1 MFESA
6 DQILDKIKVSKMLI
20 LGVDVNSTASS
31 AISVVTP
38 VTILTAAG
46 AESRTLANGRDGQ
59 IKILVAKTITGT
71 ITITPANLY
80 NGTTITMDHVND
92 TWVGVYYGGDW
103 HTLVAGS
110 LGATIA

>member
-1 MFESA
+1 M
-6 DQILDKIKVSKMLI
+6 DWLKVSKGLI
-20 LGVDVNSTASS
+20 LGVDVNSTDAA
-31 AISVVTP
+31 AISVLTP

-46 AESRTLANGRDGQ
+46 AESRTLPNAKDGQ

-71 ITITPANLY
+71 ITITPTNLY